1 MPAAHRGGGEGA
13 TVRGGGGGG
22 CELWAESFDPRY
34 STCAIKS
41 MARDLSQA
49 VVTLKRMARDN

>member
-1 MPAAHRGGGEGA
+1 MPAAHRGGREGA
-13 TVRGGGGGG
+13 TVRGGGG

-41 MARDLSQA
+41 MARDLSQT

>member
-1 MPAAHRGGGEGA
+1 MCPLLTAAAGKARPCA
-13 TVRGGGGGG
+13 GGGG

-41 MARDLSQA
+41 MARDLSQT

>member
-1 MPAAHRGGGEGA
+1 MPAAHHGGGEGA
-13 TVRGGGGGG
+13 TVRGGG

-34 STCAIKS
+34 STCAIKA
-41 MARDLSQA
+41 MARDLSQT

>member
-1 MPAAHRGGGEGA
+1 MCPLLTAAAGKARPCAG
-13 TVRGGGGGG
+13 RG

-34 STCAIKS
+34 STCAIKA

>member
-1 MPAAHRGGGEGA
+1 MPTAHGGGRQGSA
-13 TVRGGGGGG
+13 VCGGGGG

-34 STCAIKS
+34 STGAIKA
-41 MARDLSQA
+41 MARDLSQT

>member
-1 MPAAHRGGGEGA
+1 MCPLLTAAAGKARPCA
-13 TVRGGGGGG
+13 GGG

-49 VVTLKRMARDN
+49 VVTLKRMARNN